1 MEDFKIFENV
11 EFGELHI
18 LDNNGE
24 LWFIGKEIASKLEY
38 KDTDKAIRNHVD
50 DEDKQTRQIGGWG
63 GSAQEQ
69 TRRMIL
75 INESGFYSLV
85 LSSKLPA
92 AKRFKRWVTSEVIPS
107 IRKTGSYALT
117 KPAVLPLPSP
127 ADLPSPSIVEK
138 VSRPLSPTAC
148 VYALLM
154 SNGTVKIGHSG
165 NVKKRVS
172 CIESKHG
179 LTVEKIYH
187 TPFISRE
194 IARLIE
200 KACHNIFSPSKVDGE
215 FFSIKFESACAE
227 IDTFV
232 KFVEALPLVSNFERG
247 KVLVELAISL
257 KDSQTKEY
265 IAINATNLIVGQCS
279 A

>member
-1 MEDFKIFENV
+1 MEDFKTFENA

-24 LWFIGKEIASKLEY
+24 LWFIGKEIANKLEY

-117 KPAVLPLPSP
+117 KPA
-127 ADLPSPSIVEK
+127 DLPSPSIAEK
-138 VSRPLSPTAC
+138 VRRPLSPTAC

-154 SNGTVKIGHSG
+154 NNGTVKIGHSG

-179 LTVEKIYH
+179 LIVEKIYH
-187 TPFISRE
+187 TPFINRE

-215 FFSIKFESACAE
+215 FFSIKFESACAVV
-227 IDTFV
+227 DTFV
-232 KFVEALPLVSNFERG
+232 KFVETLPLVSNFERG
-247 KVLVELAISL
+247 KILVELAISL

-265 IAINATNLIVGQCS
+265 VAISATNLIVGQCS

>member
-11 EFGELHI
+11 EFGEVHI
-18 LDNNGE
+18 LDDNGE
-24 LWFIGKEIASKLEY
+24 LWFIGNEIARALKY
-38 KDTDKAIRNHVD
+38 KDPKAAVRDHVD
-50 DEDKQTRQIGGWG
+50 AEDKRMGQNTPTFGGNQTV
-63 GSAQEQ
+63 
-69 TRRMIL
+69 TL

-107 IRKTGSYALT
+107 IRRTGSYALT
-117 KPAVLPLPSP
+117 KPAVLPSP
-127 ADLPSPSIVEK
+127 VEK
-138 VSRPLSPTAC
+138 ISRPLSPTAC

-154 SNGTVKIGHSG
+154 SNDNVKIGHSG
-165 NVKKRVS
+165 NLKKRVP
-172 CIESKHG
+172 CIESNHK
-179 LTVEKIYH
+179 LVAEKIYR

-200 KACHNIFSPSKVDGE
+200 KACHDIFSPSKVNGE
-215 FFSIKFESACAE
+215 FFSIKFESACAV

-232 KFVEALPLVSNFERG
+232 KFVEALPLVPNFERG
-247 KVLVELAISL
+247 KILAELATSL

-265 IAINATNLIVGQCS
+265 VAINATNLIAGQCS

>member
-18 LDNNGE
+18 LDDNGE
-24 LWFIGKEIASKLEY
+24 LWFIGKEIARALKY
-38 KDTDKAIRNHVD
+38 KDPKAAVRDRVD
-50 DEDKQTRQIGGWG
+50 AEDKREGQNAPTFGGAQTV
-63 GSAQEQ
+63 
-69 TRRMIL
+69 TL

-227 IDTFV
+227 VDTFV

-247 KVLVELAISL
+247 KILVELAISL

>member
-1 MEDFKIFENV
+1 MEDFKTFENA
-11 EFGELHI
+11 EFGDLHI

-24 LWFIGKEIASKLEY
+24 LWFIGKEIANKLEY

-50 DEDKQTRQIGGWG
+50 DEDK
-63 GSAQEQ
+63 Q

-117 KPAVLPLPSP
+117 KPAVLP
-127 ADLPSPSIVEK
+127 SPSIAEK
-138 VSRPLSPTAC
+138 VRRPLSPTAC

-154 SNGTVKIGHSG
+154 NNGTVKIGHSG

-179 LTVEKIYH
+179 LIVEKIYH
-187 TPFISRE
+187 TPFINRE

-215 FFSIKFESACAE
+215 FFSIKFESACAVV
-227 IDTFV
+227 DTFV
-232 KFVEALPLVSNFERG
+232 KFVETLPLVSNFERG
-247 KVLVELAISL
+247 KILVELAISL

-265 IAINATNLIVGQCS
+265 VAISATNLIVGQCS